1 MNSPNKAT
9 MEALVKVA
17 DAWNASAP
25 CEGLFIVAVCFKD
38 MSLFCTQQ
46 GDRAIVGSALCQFM
60 QKKPEVRDFILKAAD
75 LYRER
80 QQKGEIK

>member
-1 MNSPNKAT
+1 MTGNKIALD
-9 MEALVKVA
+9 ALVKVA
-17 DAWNASAP
+17 EAWDASAP
-25 CEGLFIVAVCFKD
+25 AEGLFVVAVCFKN

-46 GDRAIVGSALCQFM
+46 GDRAIVGSALCSFM

-80 QQKGEIK
+80 QKKGEVK